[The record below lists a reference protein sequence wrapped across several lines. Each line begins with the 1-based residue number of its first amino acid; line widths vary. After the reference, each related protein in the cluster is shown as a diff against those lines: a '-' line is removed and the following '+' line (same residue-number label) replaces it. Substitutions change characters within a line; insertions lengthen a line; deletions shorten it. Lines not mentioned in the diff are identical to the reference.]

1 MDWRIAAL
9 VTTLALGVYNILVQ
23 EFVKKVD
30 WRVLIPIV
38 FVISLVLMIYF
49 LSSYSSFS
57 DTVTS
62 GSVLLAFAL
71 AFVMCISTVFTYLTF
86 QSGAQPGIA
95 AMVFNLSALVTL
107 FISVFLLS
115 KETINLQVG
124 IGIFFSLLGMILI
137 LYK

>member
-38 FVISLVLMIYF
+38 FVISLALLIYF

-57 DTVTS
+57 GTVTS

-71 AFVMCISTVFTYLTF
+71 AFVMCISTIFTYLTF
-86 QSGAQPGIA
+86 RSGAQPGIA
-95 AMVFNLSALVTL
+95 AMVFNMSALVTL
-107 FISVFLLS
+107 FISVFLLNRV
-115 KETINLQVG
+115 TIDFQVG
-124 IGIFFSLLGMILI
+124 VGIFFSLIGTILI